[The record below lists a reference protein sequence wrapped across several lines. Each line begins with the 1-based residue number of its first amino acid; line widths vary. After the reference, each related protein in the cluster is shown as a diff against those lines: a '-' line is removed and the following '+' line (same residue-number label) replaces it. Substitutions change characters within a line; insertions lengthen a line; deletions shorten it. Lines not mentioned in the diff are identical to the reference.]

1 MRNWL
6 IFLAALLLSG
16 PAALNA
22 QPAGNDP
29 AVLRMRAA
37 DAVAVMQQLRSAGD
51 VFNTAF
57 LTEVPAWKL
66 AGLVSQLEA
75 QYGKLL
81 GPENLVVTGPSKA
94 TMTLVFEHARATTL
108 MELEPFP
115 PRRISG
121 LGITAINTQGNIAP
135 ITPLTTPTA
144 PVTSAT
150 PVAPVTS
157 ATPRTSPLLALL
169 GVLSNLSSSGPAATP
184 GPAVSPAS
192 PLAADFAA
200 LPGVAG
206 FSIAR
211 LDFGGPQVIQS
222 HRGDQPLAIGSAF
235 KLWVLDG
242 LAEEIAQGRMSW
254 SQMVPIGPPSV
265 GAGVSQNWAAGT
277 QASIEQLA
285 TLMISISDNTATDTL
300 IRLIGRDKVEA
311 RLLRTGHSRPD
322 LMHPLLLTSEVSNL
336 KLGPQ
341 WARDAFIRADG
352 SARTQILAGM
362 PQGTDSTLLGNL
374 AAYASGPPIAIDS
387 IEWFASSNDL
397 VRVLNALRQRSDP
410 KVKAILASSPGMNP
424 QFRGGFAY
432 AGYKGGSE
440 PGVLSL
446 NWLLQ
451 RPSGTW
457 YAISASWVNKT
468 AQLDT
473 SRMEALAQKLLNAAP

>member
-16 PAALNA
+16 PAALQA

-51 VFNTAF
+51 VFNSAF
-57 LTEVPAWKL
+57 LAEVSEARL
-66 AGLVSQLEA
+66 AGVVSQLEA

-81 GPENLVVTGPSKA
+81 GPENLVVTRPGAA
-94 TMTLVFEHARATTL
+94 TMTLVFERARASTIL
-108 MELEPFP
+108 VVEPSP

-121 LGITAINTQGNIAP
+121 LRITSITAQGNIAP

-144 PVTSAT
+144 PVGSA
-150 PVAPVTS
+150 PPPASPSAPPL
-157 ATPRTSPLLALL
+157 ATLF
-169 GVLSNLSSSGPAATP
+169 GVFANLSSSAPASAP
-184 GPAVSPAS
+184 PPAVSPAS
-192 PLAADFAA
+192 SLAAEFAA

-211 LDFGGPQVIQS
+211 LDFAGPQVIQS
-222 HRGDQPLAIGSAF
+222 QRGDQPLAIGSAF
-235 KLWVLDG
+235 KLWVLDA
-242 LAEEIAQGRMSW
+242 LAEEVAQGRINW
-254 SQMVPIGPPSV
+254 SQMVPIGPPSLPS
-265 GAGVSQNWAAGT
+265 GVSQDWAPGT
-277 QASIEQLA
+277 QASIEKLA

-341 WARDAFIRADG
+341 WARDAYARADG

-362 PQGTDSTLLGNL
+362 KQGVDPALLGNL
-374 AAYASGPPIAIDS
+374 AAYASGPPVAIDS

-397 VRVLNALRQRSDP
+397 VRVLDALRQRSDP
-410 KVKAILASSPGMNP
+410 MVKQILGSSAGMSP
-424 QFRGGFAY
+424 EFRNTFAF

-457 YAISASWVNKT
+457 YAISANWVNKT

-473 SRMEALAQKLLNAAP
+473 SRMEVLAQKLLAAAP